1 MGSQACSVIDTD
13 RVFPDGVCDTL
24 AAVPAMIRTDADG
37 AVFFLGPAHRL
48 HLQCAVMHLDAR
60 TDVPDCG
67 ALWREI
73 TPDTNDQVVMLFVRW
88 QRGGARRESPG
99 RWAQL
104 RSGPPTYYRY
114 VYDFFAM
121 TSTRYWQ
128 HPQTMGYLIGRE
140 RRLKLDIRVAL

>member
-88 QRGGARRESPG
+88 QRGGARRESPA

-104 RSGPPTYYRY
+104 KSGTPPYYSYY
-114 VYDFFAM
+114 VLDFFS
-121 TSTRYWQ
+121 TSTRYCIS
-128 HPQTMGYLIGRE
+128 PQTMG
-140 RRLKLDIRVAL
+140 